1 MVEEE
6 KLTTKELEKLEKDF
20 PKGGAPKAVRKQLSE
35 FKKEKV
41 KSKAGRKRKELMKT
55 RTGAIKK
62 VSKTELFTEEFL
74 RNGGNATQ
82 AALVVF
88 NCKNVASAASI
99 GGQYLKKAKQLGRIY
114 LETQGYGYGKMLSVA
129 ADKMEES
136 KNPEWWD
143 RLMKISGYED
153 FISPIQKAKAGGPI
167 AVNVFNAH
175 KAMASEYVIDG
186 EVETIQDLEPTE
198 EENEN

>member
-1 MVEEE
+1 MAEE
-6 KLTTKELEKLEKDF
+6 KLTQEELKKFSKEF
-20 PKGGAPKAVRKQLSE
+20 PNGGAPKAIRKQLSE
-35 FKKEKV
+35 FQKENPT
-41 KSKAGRKRKELMKT
+41 SKAGRKRKELMKT
-55 RTGAIKK
+55 RTGAIKQ

-99 GGQYLKKAKQLGRIY
+99 GSAYLKKSKQLGRVY
-114 LETQGYGYGKMLSVA
+114 LETKGYGYGKMLNVA
-129 ADKMEES
+129 AEKMEDS

-153 FISPIQKAKAGGPI
+153 FISPQQKAKTGGPI

-175 KAMASEYVIDG
+175 KAMAAEYVIDG
-186 EVETIQDLEPTE
+186 DVETVEDLESTE
-198 EENEN
+198 VDSAN